1 MDKEREVREH
11 VRALRSYYTNLVIYG
26 GVSGACIIIWLLN
39 GAGAFWP
46 IWPIM
51 GFVIAA
57 VLQGIQLGTL
67 KVLQSWLPFLSPEWE
82 EEKIKAMLKG
92 NVSSKA
98 TKERIAGKTVA
109 KPLEKTIVLTPEII
123 E

>member
-1 MDKEREVREH
+1 MDKEREVREY

-57 VLQGIQLGTL
+57 VLQGMRLGTL
-67 KVLQSWLPFLSPEWE
+67 KALEGWFPFLSPEWE
-82 EEKIKAMLKG
+82 EEQIKTMLKG
-92 NVSSKA
+92 GGSPKVI
-98 TKERIAGKTVA
+98 KEKTAGKSAGKLT
-109 KPLEKTIVLTPEII
+109 EKSAAPDV
-123 E
+123 